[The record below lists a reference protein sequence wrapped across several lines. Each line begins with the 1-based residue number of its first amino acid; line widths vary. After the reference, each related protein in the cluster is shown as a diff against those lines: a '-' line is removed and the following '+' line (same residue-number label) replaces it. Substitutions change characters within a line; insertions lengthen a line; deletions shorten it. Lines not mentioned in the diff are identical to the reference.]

1 VVELKPDDVRTLVDL
16 GFLAVSYGLS
26 DKAAPIFAAVRATRP
41 TQEAGFIGGALVSLA
56 RGEIDGAISALRALP
71 PTDAART
78 FLAIALNRSG
88 DREAARE
95 ILTDVAIARPARLT
109 PLWRVSCSRMR
120 KSRQRRCSD
129 NPCNLHPFVPA
140 QAGTQACSISEEA
153 FSLDSRFRG
162 DEREGGEVLY
172 IRPSPRKRGLR
183 LGDF

>member
-71 PTDAART
+71 PTDAGRT

-95 ILTDVAIARPARLT
+95 ILTDVVNSAPGTPYATLARQLLEDAEKSPA
-109 PLWRVSCSRMR
+109 PL
-120 KSRQRRCSD
+120 
-129 NPCNLHPFVPA
+129 
-140 QAGTQACSISEEA
+140 
-153 FSLDSRFRG
+153 FR
-162 DEREGGEVLY
+162 
-172 IRPSPRKRGLR
+172 
-183 LGDF
+183 